1 MSTAATGAE
10 GITIAPQGAVQLVT
24 LDRPAQLNALTLGM
38 RAALA
43 AGLPRFA
50 RDPQT
55 YAMVLRSA
63 SERAFSVG
71 GDIREMSELWARD
84 PAAVARGLADEYA
97 LSWQLDC
104 FTKPT
109 VSLIDGLVMGS
120 GVGLSLYGT
129 HRVAGE
135 GYAFAMPETA
145 IGLFPDVGVAHAFA
159 RMPDNIGMYLAL
171 TGARIGRADA
181 LALKLVTHCVPR
193 ARLGE
198 IVAGLADAQC
208 VDPLLDERHV
218 DPGPNPLDARRET
231 IARCFSAESLEEIA
245 ARLRNIAGADR
256 DFVTEAAATIA
267 TRSPTSLKVSHHLV
281 RMARSLDLRAVLE
294 LDHRLAVRCFEGHDL
309 REGIRA
315 MVIDKD
321 RTPRWAPA
329 RLEDVTEAMVD
340 AHFAPLAEGALELK
354 SRTEMQST
362 RG

>member
-1 MSTAATGAE
+1 MDAAQGTD
-10 GITIAPQGAVQLVT
+10 GITIALQGAVQVVT
-24 LDRPAQLNALTLGM
+24 LDRPGQLNALTLGM
-38 RAALA
+38 RAAIA
-43 AGLPRFA
+43 EALPRFA

-55 YAMVLRSA
+55 YAMILRSS

-71 GDIREMSELWARD
+71 GDIRQFTELWARD
-84 PAAVARGLADEYA
+84 PAAVRKGLGDEYT
-97 LSWQLDC
+97 LSWLLDC

-159 RMPDNIGMYLAL
+159 RMPDEIGMYLAL

-181 LALKLVTHCVPR
+181 LALSLVTHCVPR
-193 ARLGE
+193 ARFGE
-198 IVAGLADAQC
+198 IVAGLAEAEC
-208 VDPLLDERHV
+208 VDPLIDERHV
-218 DPGPNPLDARRET
+218 DPGPGTLERRRDV
-231 IARCFSAESLEEIA
+231 IARCFSAATVEEIV
-245 ARLRNIAGADR
+245 ARLASVGGADQE
-256 DFVTEAAATIA
+256 FAAETKATLA
-267 TRSPTSLKVSHHLV
+267 ARSPTSLKVTHRFV
-281 RMARSLDLRAVLE
+281 RMARALDLAAVLE

-321 RTPRWAPA
+321 RTPRWSPA
-329 RLEDVTEAMVD
+329 RLEDVTEEIVD
-340 AHFAPLAEGALELK
+340 RHFLPLPEGEIRLK
-354 SRTEMQST
+354 PRAEMQAS